1 MKKRF
6 LFFVLLLTQFVISS
20 CKTIPKAENLD
31 KDRLQPSPVITEKP
45 KTEVIIEKHQEHA
58 ITEDKIKTPAFN
70 FSLYDL
76 EGNKISLSDFS
87 GKPLILFFWTT
98 WCPFCREEFPV
109 LTDNYNDLKKEGI
122 EVLAID
128 IGESK
133 ERVKKFTVN
142 LNLDMPFPILLDSA
156 STVAYA
162 YDLLGVPTFI
172 LIDSQGKIKFQGN
185 DFPGNYKQLLK

>member
-1 MKKRF
+1 MKKGRINIGHK
-6 LFFVLLLTQFVISS
+6 FVIIAFSMFTFLS
-20 CKTIPKAENLD
+20 FSQFLSAAQTLPAKTD
-31 KDRLQPSPVITEKP
+31 KLAPDFKLMDLKG
-45 KTEVIIEKHQEHA
+45 KEV
-58 ITEDKIKTPAFN
+58 
-70 FSLYDL
+70 
-76 EGNKISLSDFS
+76 SLSDFK

-109 LTDNYNDLKKEGI
+109 LTDKYNDLKKEGI

-133 ERVKKFTVN
+133 ERVEKFTVN

-185 DFPGNYKQLLK
+185 DFPSNYNSLLNQK